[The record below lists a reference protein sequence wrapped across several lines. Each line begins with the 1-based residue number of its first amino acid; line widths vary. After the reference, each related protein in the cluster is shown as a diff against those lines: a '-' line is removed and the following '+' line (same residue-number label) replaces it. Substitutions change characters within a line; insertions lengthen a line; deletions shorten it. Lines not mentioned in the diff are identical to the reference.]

1 MKFIRGAQGEWL
13 NRRFIRRIYSMR
25 DQATAKKRY
34 LWFALT
40 DTPTEDGTPHEL
52 HRNAAI
58 SGAEDESLRLIPA
71 TVPMN
76 MPVIW
81 WDQDT
86 DDFEIRSYPIIAWR
100 LYGFDQPMIQ
110 GYAFPIVPGLVIAD
124 RDEND
129 RNNWSFIELPAGGF
143 QQVCFG
149 QVSADTRRV
158 QGRGQGRAAAIQQP
172 RERRPTG
179 RGGISCVTTPIAVRG
194 APASCR
200 HRESLFCCAPISNSA
215 PS

>member
-58 SGAEDESLRLIPA
+58 SGAEDESLRIIPA

-110 GYAFPIVPGLVIAD
+110 GYAFPIVPGLAMAD

-143 QQVCFG
+143 QQVCFEG
-149 QVSADTRRV
+149 NFPQTLDECKAVAKAARQQYGSRGSA
-158 QGRGQGRAAAIQQP
+158 GRL
-172 RERRPTG
+172 EEEES
-179 RGGISCVTTPIAVRG
+179 RG
-194 APASCR
+194 
-200 HRESLFCCAPISNSA
+200 
-215 PS
+215 

>member
-58 SGAEDESLRLIPA
+58 SGAEDESLRIIPA

-76 MPVIW
+76 MLVIW

-110 GYAFPIVPGLVIAD
+110 GYAFPIVRASPWLTETKTTATIGRLSSCPRAGSSKCASGKFPQTL
-124 RDEND
+124 DECKAVAKAA
-129 RNNWSFIELPAGGF
+129 RQQYGSRGSAGRLEEEE
-143 QQVCFG
+143 
-149 QVSADTRRV
+149 S
-158 QGRGQGRAAAIQQP
+158 RG
-172 RERRPTG
+172 
-179 RGGISCVTTPIAVRG
+179 
-194 APASCR
+194 
-200 HRESLFCCAPISNSA
+200 
-215 PS
+215 